1 VVEIRRLSVG
11 TRVMLL
17 VGFVMIML
25 IFGLFSWIYVINER
39 HMESLLKEQ
48 AKGIA
53 DQVILV
59 RLWNAQNKERIE
71 PVLSVLSNKKFPYKW
86 KMVSKKP
93 IGTENLPENE
103 FQSRAIDSFRENP
116 QDVYRIYEVD
126 GRRYFEYAGPII
138 MEEPCLR
145 CHIDQGYRRGDVHG
159 AIVVTIPMDE
169 AMANLQETK
178 LSLLYTALILLLS
191 VMVLLYFILKGTVI
205 MPINILKD
213 ALSRVGKGDYNVAIE
228 IKRSDEIGDLAQS
241 FNQMVRD
248 LRSKERQI
256 IRSEKLATVGKLA
269 AGVAHEI
276 NNPLGNISLYAQMLS
291 QKIKSDEARKKL
303 KIIEEQATQAA
314 RIVKSLL
321 EFSRQMEPKFRK
333 VNLNDVVNKTL
344 EILQPQ
350 ISINNIKVIKNL
362 DSALPE
368 VKVDPA
374 QIQQVLVNMIKNAI
388 EAMNEGGT
396 LTIETRRRNGEV
408 EIGII
413 DTGEGIPEENLSRIF
428 DPFFSTKGVG
438 KGTGLGLSVS
448 YGIVERHGGRIE
460 VESEVGVGSTFRIIL
475 PLGDGD
481 GKDIDSGG

>member
-1 VVEIRRLSVG
+1 
-11 TRVMLL
+11 M
-17 VGFVMIML
+17 GFVMIML

-39 HMESLLKEQ
+39 HMETLLKEQ
-48 AKGIA
+48 AKSIA

-71 PVLSVLSNKKFPYKW
+71 PVLSVLSNRRFSYKW
-86 KMVSKKP
+86 KMISKKP

-103 FQSRAIDSFRENP
+103 FQSRAIDAFRSNELT
-116 QDVYRIYEVD
+116 DVYRIYEVN
-126 GRRYFEYAGPII
+126 GRKYFEYAGPII
-138 MEEPCLR
+138 MEKPCLR
-145 CHIDQGYRRGDVHG
+145 CHIDQGYRPGDVHG
-159 AIVVTIPMDE
+159 AIIVTIPMDE
-169 AMANLQETK
+169 AVQNLRETGRTLA
-178 LSLLYTALILLLS
+178 LSALILLWSILL
-191 VMVLLYFILKGTVI
+191 LLYFILKGTI
-205 MPINILKD
+205 ILPINVLKD
-213 ALSRVGKGDYNVAIE
+213 ALSRVGKGDYSVAIDV
-228 IKRSDEIGDLAQS
+228 KRNDEIGDLAKS

-276 NNPLGNISLYAQMLS
+276 NNPLGNISLYTQMLY
-291 QKIKSDEARKKL
+291 QKIKDSDARKKL

-321 EFSRQMEPKFRK
+321 EFSRQMEPKFKK

-362 DSALPE
+362 NKDLPE
-368 VKVDPA
+368 VKADPA
-374 QIQQVLVNMIKNAI
+374 QMQQVLVNIINNAI
-388 EAMNEGGT
+388 EAMSGGGS
-396 LTIETRRRNGEV
+396 LIVETRKRDGEV
-408 EIGII
+408 EVSIT
-413 DTGEGIPEENLSRIF
+413 DTGEGIPEENLSKIF

-460 VESEVGVGSTFRIIL
+460 VESKVGVGSTFRVIL
-475 PLGDGD
+475 PLGDED
-481 GKDIDSGG
+481 GEDTDSGG

>member
-1 VVEIRRLSVG
+1 
-11 TRVMLL
+11 MLL
-17 VGFVMIML
+17 VGFVMLML

-53 DQVILV
+53 DQVVLV

-71 PVLSVLSNKKFPYKW
+71 PVLSVLSNRKFSYKW

-103 FQSRAIDSFRENP
+103 FQSIAIDRFHDSEPR
-116 QDVYRIYEVD
+116 DMYRIYEAN
-126 GRRYFEYAGPII
+126 GKKYFEYAGPII

-145 CHIDQGYRRGDVHG
+145 CHIDQGYRSGDVHG

-169 AMANLQETK
+169 AMQNLRETRRT
-178 LSLLYTALILLLS
+178 LAFSAVVLLWSII
-191 VMVLLYFILKGTVI
+191 VLLYFIIKGTII

-213 ALSRVGKGDYNVAIE
+213 ALSRVGKGDYSVAIDV
-228 IKRSDEIGDLAQS
+228 KRNDEIGDLAAS
-241 FNQMVRD
+241 FNRMVRD
-248 LRSKERQI
+248 LRNKEKQI
-256 IRSEKLATVGKLA
+256 IRSEKLATLGKLA
-269 AGVAHEI
+269 AGIAHEI
-276 NNPLGNISLYAQMLS
+276 NNPLGNISLYAQMLI
-291 QKIKSDEARKKL
+291 QKVKDKKAKKKL
-303 KIIEEQATQAA
+303 RIIEEQANQAA

-321 EFSRQMEPKFRK
+321 EFSRQMEPKFRD
-333 VNLNDVVNKTL
+333 VNLNEVVSKTL

-362 DSALPE
+362 NKTLPE
-368 VKVDPA
+368 VKADPA
-374 QIQQVLVNMIKNAI
+374 QIQQVLVNIINNAI
-388 EAMNEGGT
+388 ESMPGGGT
-396 LTIETRRRNGEV
+396 LIIDTRRRDGEV
-408 EIGII
+408 EISIT
-413 DTGEGIPEENLSRIF
+413 DTGEGIPEENLSKIF

-448 YGIVERHGGRIE
+448 YGIIERHGGRIE

-475 PLGDGD
+475 PLGE
-481 GKDIDSGG
+481 

>member
-1 VVEIRRLSVG
+1 MGVRAIRRLSVG
-11 TRVMLL
+11 TKVMLL

-25 IFGLFSWIYVINER
+25 IFGLFSWIYVLNER
-39 HMESLLKEQ
+39 HMETLLKEQ
-48 AKGIA
+48 AKSIA

-71 PVLSVLSNKKFPYKW
+71 PVLSVLSNRKFSYKW

-103 FQSRAIDSFRENP
+103 FQSRAIDTFYREP
-116 QDVYRIYEVD
+116 GDVYRIYEVN
-126 GRRYFEYAGPII
+126 GRKYFEYAGPII

-145 CHIDQGYRRGDVHG
+145 CHIDQGYKRGDVHG

-169 AMANLQETK
+169 AMHNLYETRRT
-178 LSLLYTALILLLS
+178 LAFSAVILLWSIL
-191 VMVLLYFILKGTVI
+191 VLLYFILKGTII
-205 MPINILKD
+205 MPINILKE

-228 IKRSDEIGDLAQS
+228 IKRNDEIGDLAAS

-248 LRSKERQI
+248 LRNKEKQI

-276 NNPLGNISLYAQMLS
+276 NNPLGNISLYAQMLA
-291 QKIKSDEARKKL
+291 QKTKNKEARKKL

-333 VNLNDVVNKTL
+333 VNLNDVVTKTL

-350 ISINNIKVIKNL
+350 ISINNINVIKNL
-362 DSALPE
+362 DKALPE
-368 VKVDPA
+368 VKADPA
-374 QIQQVLVNMIKNAI
+374 QIQQVLVNIINNAI
-388 EAMNEGGT
+388 EAMPEGGT
-396 LTIETRRRNGEV
+396 LIIDTRRRDSEV
-408 EIGII
+408 EISIT
-413 DTGEGIPEENLSRIF
+413 DTGEGIPEENLSKIF

-460 VESEVGVGSTFRIIL
+460 VESEVGVGSTFRVIL
-475 PLGDGD
+475 PLGD
-481 GKDIDSGG
+481 

>member
-1 VVEIRRLSVG
+1 
-11 TRVMLL
+11 M
-17 VGFVMIML
+17 GFVMIML
-25 IFGLFSWIYVINER
+25 IFGLFSWIYVLNER
-39 HMESLLKEQ
+39 HMETLLKEQ
-48 AKGIA
+48 AKSIA

-71 PVLSVLSNKKFPYKW
+71 PVLSVLSNRKFSYKW

-103 FQSRAIDSFRENP
+103 FQSRAIDLFHSEPR
-116 QDVYRIYEVD
+116 DVYRIYEVN
-126 GRRYFEYAGPII
+126 GRKYFEYAGPII

-169 AMANLQETK
+169 AMQNLYETRRT
-178 LSLLYTALILLLS
+178 LAFSALILLLS
-191 VMVLLYFILKGTVI
+191 ILVLLYFILNGTII
-205 MPINILKD
+205 MPISILKD
-213 ALSRVGKGDYNVAIE
+213 ALSRVGKGDYNVAID
-228 IKRSDEIGDLAQS
+228 IKRNDEIGDLAQS

-248 LRSKERQI
+248 LRNKEKQI

-291 QKIKSDEARKKL
+291 QKIKDGEARKKL

-333 VNLNDVVNKTL
+333 VNLNEVVNKTL

-362 DSALPE
+362 DSGLPE
-368 VKVDPA
+368 VKVDPV

-388 EAMNEGGT
+388 EAMSEGGT
-396 LTIETRRRNGEV
+396 LIIETRRRDGEI

-413 DTGEGIPEENLSRIF
+413 DTGEGIPEENLSKIF

-475 PLGDGD
+475 PLGD
-481 GKDIDSGG
+481 